1 MFWEGGSARIS
12 SRQQS
17 DGASSQEC
25 EPVAAAAPQA
35 LLTAHSIHNEFKQIK
50 KAPGSYYYQVQIQ

>member
-12 SRQQS
+12 SRQHS

-25 EPVAAAAPQA
+25 EPVAAAPQA